1 MFGKVKTTA
10 SAQTGSAVI
19 DRDLPAVDWD
29 AFRVNIEAPPR
40 ARSGSSY
47 AEATPR
53 VLVLGDGGGT
63 FDAIVTELSEH
74 GVDTVR
80 ASEISSC
87 AASLNENEATG
98 VVLTVDSDSLGDR
111 RSRKEFAATL
121 SGTLHTLLPLLA
133 QPAQVLVLA
142 RGSDVSLKARLDKEV
157 VSVITRTSRQ
167 ATNEYGMNLSIN
179 AVDITGDV
187 DAALVAHRAA
197 ELFNGREEVST
208 GEVLDYV
215 EIEGQSIGCALALR
229 FVY

>member
-1 MFGKVKTTA
+1 VFGKVKTTA
-10 SAQTGSAVI
+10 SAQTGSATV
-19 DRDLPAVDWD
+19 DREPPAVDWD
-29 AFRVNIEAPPR
+29 AFRVDIETPAR

-63 FDAIVTELSEH
+63 FDAIVTELSDH

-80 ASEISSC
+80 ASEISTC
-87 AASLNENEATG
+87 ASSLQENEATG
-98 VVLTVDSDSLGDR
+98 VVLTVNTASLSDR
-111 RSRKEFAATL
+111 RTRKEFASTL
-121 SGTLHTLLPLLA
+121 SATLHTLLPLLA

-142 RGSDVSLKARLDKEV
+142 RSSDVALKSRLDKEV

-179 AVDITGDV
+179 AVDITGEV

>member
-1 MFGKVKTTA
+1 MFGKVK
-10 SAQTGSAVI
+10 SHSSSQTDSAVI
-19 DRDLPAVDWD
+19 DRESPAVDWD
-29 AFRVNIEAPPR
+29 AFRVNIEAAPR
-40 ARSGSSY
+40 ARAGSSY

-53 VLVLGDGGGT
+53 VLVLGDDGGT
-63 FDAIVTELSEH
+63 FDAIVSELSEH

-80 ASEISSC
+80 ASEIAAC
-87 AASLNENEATG
+87 AASLNEHEATG
-98 VVLTVDSDSLGDR
+98 VVLTVDTASLADR
-111 RSRKEFAATL
+111 RARKEFATTL
-121 SGTLHTLLPLLA
+121 SGTLHRLLPLLA

-142 RGSDVSLKARLDKEV
+142 RGADVSLKSRLDKEV

-208 GEVLDYV
+208 GEVLDYS
-215 EIEGQSIGCALALR
+215 EIEAQSIGCALALR

>member
-19 DRDLPAVDWD
+19 DRELPAVDWD
-29 AFRVNIEAPPR
+29 AFRVNTEAPPR
-40 ARSGSSY
+40 ARAGSSY

-53 VLVLGDGGGT
+53 VLVLGEGGGT
-63 FDAIVTELSEH
+63 FDAIVTELSDH

-87 AASLNENEATG
+87 AASLKENEATG
-98 VVLTVDSDSLGDR
+98 VVLTVDTTSLSDR
-111 RSRKEFAATL
+111 RTRKEFATTL
-121 SGTLHTLLPLLA
+121 SSTLHDLLPLLA

-142 RGSDVSLKARLDKEV
+142 RGTDVSLKSRLDREV
-157 VSVITRTSRQ
+157 VSVITRTSSQ

-187 DAALVAHRAA
+187 DAALIAHRAA
-197 ELFNGREEVST
+197 ELFNGREEVLT
-208 GEVLDYV
+208 GEVLDYA